1 VGDPTETI
9 DEINID
15 EINKKRLR
23 WGALLAWTPW
33 IPIAVGLG
41 ITLRGIAKQ
50 KATGIGAVA
59 GGLTELFVVWGIGA
73 ILIAQVAAIILLSR
87 SLAAGHWV
95 RNLFSFL
102 SICLS
107 LLMLLLVGL
116 FLWLS
121 WFQDHHSF

>member
-1 VGDPTETI
+1 MAGPAEG
-9 DEINID
+9 ID
-15 EINKKRLR
+15 EINKKRIR
-23 WGALLAWTPW
+23 WGALLVWGPW

-50 KATGIGAVA
+50 KATGIWVVA

-73 ILIAQVAAIILLSR
+73 ILIGQVAAIILLYR
-87 SLAAGHWV
+87 ALAAGHWV
-95 RNLFSFL
+95 RNLFSFV

-121 WFQDHHSF
+121 WFQVHHSF

>member
-1 VGDPTETI
+1 MADQAESM
-9 DEINID
+9 D

-23 WGALLAWTPW
+23 WGALLVWAPW

-41 ITLRGIAKQ
+41 VTLRGIAKQ
-50 KATGIGAVA
+50 KATGIGVVA

-73 ILIAQVAAIILLSR
+73 ILIGQVTAIILLSR
-87 SLAAGHWV
+87 ALSAGHWM
-95 RNLFSFL
+95 RNLFSFV
-102 SICLS
+102 SIGLS

-121 WFQDHHSF
+121 WFQAHHIY